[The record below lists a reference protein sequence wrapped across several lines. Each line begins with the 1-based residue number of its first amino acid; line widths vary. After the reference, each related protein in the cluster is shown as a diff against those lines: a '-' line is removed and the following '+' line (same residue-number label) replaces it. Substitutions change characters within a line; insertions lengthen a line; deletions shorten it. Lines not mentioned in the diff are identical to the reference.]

1 MYIAL
6 KELSE
11 TPHTQ
16 GILKGYLECLREWWC
31 LVVGV
36 WNTLRLLHQELWLVA
51 FTDQELHE
59 QNPQYSLFHIVH
71 CMHLQ
76 QQKNHCIPYPVMQHL
91 NQQQLLMLQ
100 R

>member
-16 GILKGYLECLREWWC
+16 GILKGYFGVPERERWC

-36 WNTLRLLHQELWLVA
+36 WNTGWVLLELWWVGA
-51 FTDQELHE
+51 
-59 QNPQYSLFHIVH
+59 Y
-71 CMHLQ
+71 
-76 QQKNHCIPYPVMQHL
+76 
-91 NQQQLLMLQ
+91 
-100 R
+100 